1 MQRRPWRIPSCT
13 GLTTTRPHS
22 ECEWKRGDGQPK
34 RPNSRDS
41 GHHGGLDEV
50 AFSWKLFMLSHAG
63 PWLFPERPAPASFRY
78 TLVNTNRP
86 ASEPAGVNIR
96 NR

>member
-1 MQRRPWRIPSCT
+1 MQRLYPGGSHHAPAQSGKRAR
-13 GLTTTRPHS
+13 G

-50 AFSWKLFMLSHAG
+50 AFSWTLS
-63 PWLFPERPAPASFRY
+63 
-78 TLVNTNRP
+78 
-86 ASEPAGVNIR
+86 
-96 NR
+96 